1 MAPVVSTLIQLRPIK
16 PVSSVST
23 ALFRRGHPR
32 TIRLHRPG
40 LALLL
45 AGLFTVTAATAD
57 AEGNPGSGA
66 DVPNG
71 KQPDYVVEA
80 EQVAV
85 TRVVHAEVRP
95 VERHEARAR
104 IAGLLREL
112 VVDEGDRVEDGQI
125 IARIDPPK
133 LEARIEAAKAER
145 ARAEARERRTAQAL
159 ARAEELHAEDVMSQ
173 ADLDDA
179 REAAVSAT
187 NAVEAAAAEIDTLL
201 ARRKRGE
208 VLAPAMGWVIEVLPT
223 AGSAMQP
230 GGLIARIAAAPAV
243 IRVAVPERHL
253 GRLQQA
259 TALTLETTSG
269 PQQVELVKLY
279 PDVRQGRVEADLR
292 LPDNQQALPVGR
304 RVPVRLT
311 LDEVEHLLVPER
323 LISVRHGLTFVN
335 RAEQGR
341 TLVQLGARRGD
352 RMIVLSGL
360 RAGDRLIA
368 P

>member
-1 MAPVVSTLIQLRPIK
+1 MQSRA
-16 PVSSVST
+16 
-23 ALFRRGHPR
+23 
-32 TIRLHRPG
+32 IRLPPSG
-40 LALLL
+40 LTLFLS
-45 AGLFTVTAATAD
+45 GLFTVTFTVADATAD
-57 AEGNPGSGA
+57 ATGSPGSGG
-66 DVPNG
+66 DSPNG
-71 KQPDYVVEA
+71 KQPEYVVEA
-80 EQVAV
+80 KQVPV
-85 TRVVHAEVRP
+85 TRIVHAEVQP
-95 VERHEARAR
+95 VERPEARAR

-112 VVDEGDRVEDGQI
+112 VVDEGDAVEDGQV
-125 IARIDPPK
+125 IARVEPPK
-133 LEARIEAAKAER
+133 LESRIAA
-145 ARAEARERRTAQAL
+145 ARAERTRAEASERQTQRAL
-159 ARAEELHAEDVMSQ
+159 ARAEELHVEDVMSQ

-201 ARRKRGE
+201 ARQERGE
-208 VLAPAMGWVIEVLPT
+208 VLAPATGWVIEVLPT
-223 AGSAMQP
+223 TGSAMQA
-230 GGLIARIAAAPAV
+230 GGLIARIAAAPAL

-259 TALTLETTSG
+259 TSLTLETTLG
-269 PQQVELVKLY
+269 PQQAELVKLY

-292 LPDNQQALPVGR
+292 LPEGQPALPVGR

-311 LDEVEHLLVPER
+311 LDQVERLVVPER
-323 LISVRHGLTFVN
+323 LISERHGLTFVY
-335 RAEQGR
+335 RAEAGC

>member
-1 MAPVVSTLIQLRPIK
+1 M
-16 PVSSVST
+16 
-23 ALFRRGHPR
+23 
-32 TIRLHRPG
+32 
-40 LALLL
+40 L
-45 AGLFTVTAATAD
+45 AGLLTVTFTVTDATAD
-57 AEGNPGSGA
+57 AIASPGSGA
-66 DVPNG
+66 DSPNSE
-71 KQPDYVVEA
+71 QPEYVVEA
-80 EQVAV
+80 EQVPV
-85 TRVVHAEVRP
+85 TRIVHADVRP
-95 VERHEARAR
+95 VERPEARAR

-145 ARAEARERRTAQAL
+145 ARAETRQRRTRRAL

-179 REAAVSAT
+179 RQAAGAAA
-187 NAVEAAAAEIDTLL
+187 NAVEAADSEIDTLL

-208 VLAPAMGWVIEVLPT
+208 VLAPATGWVLEVLPT
-223 AGSAMQP
+223 SGSAMQP
-230 GGLIARIAAAPAV
+230 GGLIARIGAAPAV

-253 GRLQQA
+253 GRLRQA
-259 TALTLETTSG
+259 TALTLTTDSG
-269 PQQVELVKLY
+269 LRQAELVQLY

-292 LPDNQQALPVGR
+292 LPEDQPALPVGR

-311 LDEVEHLLVPER
+311 LDDVERLLVPER
-323 LISVRHGLTFVN
+323 LITERHGLTFVY

-341 TLVQLGARRGD
+341 TLVQLGARHGD

-360 RAGDRLIA
+360 HAGDRLIA